1 MNLGTK
7 MDEIQN
13 QIDNYVITLMKQN
26 GIPASLMDFI
36 LAGTVVRIKN
46 MKAYEYATIIMN
58 EQKKSDQEQEEEIND
73 MEDYEPNKED
83 MESEVKFNAHSR
95 HPNEARE
102 L

>member
-36 LAGTVVRIKN
+36 LAGTVVRVKN
-46 MKAYEYATIIMN
+46 MKAYEYATIIM
-58 EQKKSDQEQEEEIND
+58 KSEENAEEGDVGQENVLDEMEE
-73 MEDYEPNKED
+73 
-83 MESEVKFNAHSR
+83 FN
-95 HPNEARE
+95 PNEGKCQKGDVDE
-102 L
+102 